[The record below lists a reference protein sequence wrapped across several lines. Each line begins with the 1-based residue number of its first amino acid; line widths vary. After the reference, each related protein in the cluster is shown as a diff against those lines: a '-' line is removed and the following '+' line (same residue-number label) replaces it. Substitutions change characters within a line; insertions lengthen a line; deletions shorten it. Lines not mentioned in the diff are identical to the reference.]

1 MWRTK
6 SQSAI
11 LHLYCVNIIIRCRGK
26 IDNYARRATAK
37 SDPGPGTLS
46 ETLSPVWC
54 NYAAYERWYTCPL
67 CWTRVTGVTR
77 LIITMGSCCKER
89 NINVWLG
96 TKFKK
101 EHIQYLDI
109 KTWRVFIVKYV
120 YLDFTK
126 VRKPPA
132 LIRLMMIIYP
142 SNDKESPHDPGCP
155 IIHIIVLFL
164 LRGHNIISATSAE

>member
-1 MWRTK
+1 MRGDTR
-6 SQSAI
+6 A
-11 LHLYCVNIIIRCRGK
+11 RCAGHVLQV
-26 IDNYARRATAK
+26 
-37 SDPGPGTLS
+37 SPGYYDGIVLQG
-46 ETLSPVWC
+46 EK
-54 NYAAYERWYTCPL
+54 YIY
-67 CWTRVTGVTR
+67 
-77 LIITMGSCCKER
+77 
-89 NINVWLG
+89 VWLG

-155 IIHIIVLFL
+155 IIFCFCYGAII
-164 LRGHNIISATSAE
+164 